1 MSKDLF
7 YVNVL
12 FAHNIS
18 EDFTY
23 KLISKSTPKIGSIVQ
38 ASLRSSLKVGV
49 ITAVLENYEPNKIKI
64 KEIEKVSDAHQL
76 TSKMLK
82 FLEWVSS
89 YNAIQRGLVLKMIL
103 SHSKTYFDEKKIDTP
118 SENIATQEKI
128 IDL

>member
-12 FAHNIS
+12 FAHNIN

-23 KLISKSTPKIGSIVQ
+23 KLISKNRPKIGSIVQ
-38 ASLRSSLKVGV
+38 ASLRTSLKVGV
-49 ITAVLENYEPNKIKI
+49 ITGVLENYLQDKINI
-64 KEIEKVSDAHQL
+64 KEIEKVSNEHQL

-89 YNAIQRGLVLKMIL
+89 
-103 SHSKTYFDEKKIDTP
+103 
-118 SENIATQEKI
+118 
-128 IDL
+128 

>member
-23 KLISKSTPKIGSIVQ
+23 KLVSKSKPKLGSIVQ

-49 ITAVLENYEPNKIKI
+49 ITGVLENYVPSKIKI
-64 KEIEKVSDAHQL
+64 KEIERVSDEHQL
-76 TSKMLK
+76 TSKMLNC
-82 FLEWVSS
+82 L
-89 YNAIQRGLVLKMIL
+89 LKL
-103 SHSKTYFDEKKIDTP
+103 CLALLYP
-118 SENIATQEKI
+118 
-128 IDL
+128 